1 MIRVAIDV
9 TDCRLAGCVQ
19 SQRIRR
25 EERGANMVESKRVRP
40 NSPENDTPARADVK
54 CGPSGK

>member
-1 MIRVAIDV
+1 MIRVALHV

-40 NSPENDTPARADVK
+40 TENDTPARADVK
-54 CGPSGK
+54 CGPSGE